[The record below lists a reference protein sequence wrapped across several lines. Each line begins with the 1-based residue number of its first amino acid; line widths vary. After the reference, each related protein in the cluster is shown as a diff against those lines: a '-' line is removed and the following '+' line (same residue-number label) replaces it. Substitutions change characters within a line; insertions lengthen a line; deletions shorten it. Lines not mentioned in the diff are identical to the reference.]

1 MLAHLGEDINVALA
15 LIDRALALNP
25 NFARGWYWSGILRY
39 LSGQP
44 ALSLEHFEKYLRLSP
59 RDRWPAYLV
68 GIGIALFLC
77 RRFDEAAAKLQAAL
91 QELPSF
97 TPIYRF
103 LASCYAHMGRLDE
116 ARELVKRLRLITPF
130 VVTDFSRYRNPEQR
144 ELILSGLRLAAG
156 EAV

>member
-1 MLAHLGEDINVALA
+1 VLASLGEDINASLA
-15 LIDRALALNP
+15 LIDRALTLNP

-39 LSGQP
+39 YAGQP

-77 RRFDEAAAKLQAAL
+77 RRFEEAAAKLQAAL

-97 TPIYRF
+97 TQTYRF
-103 LASCYAHMGRLDE
+103 LAACYVQMGRLDD
-116 ARELVKRLRLITPF
+116 AREVIARLRSITPL
-130 VVTDFSRYRNPEQR
+130 VVPDTSYLRNPEHR
-144 ELILSGLRLAAG
+144 ELFLSGLRLAMG
-156 EAV
+156 EVR